1 MTTTIS
7 GNQATESQFEA
18 TTIERLRALGY
29 EYQPASALNR
39 DLKSVVL
46 TGRLRAHLA
55 RRYPHMPAKAPDE
68 SVAAGNPA
76 GVTLDPRNMS
86 FHQGWSSS

>member
-1 MTTTIS
+1 MKSPAYWPCGIRSTTENELPGTYS
-7 GNQATESQFEA
+7 TG
-18 TTIERLRALGY
+18 
-29 EYQPASALNR
+29 
-39 DLKSVVL
+39 L
-46 TGRLRAHLA
+46 TDRLRAHLA